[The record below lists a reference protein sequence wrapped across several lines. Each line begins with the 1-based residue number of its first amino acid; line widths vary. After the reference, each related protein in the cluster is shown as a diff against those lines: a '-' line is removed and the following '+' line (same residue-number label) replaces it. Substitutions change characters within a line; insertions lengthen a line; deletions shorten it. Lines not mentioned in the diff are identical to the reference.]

1 MWQSAELH
9 STETYPKP
17 SKRVKGSTGECRNS
31 RTSSCIFWTLFSHFS
46 QYTSAFASDSFCF
59 WSRCFFLRIGCVLM
73 WLYWVAAPGI
83 HPLPNPQTC
92 SNHEEGWGRYLGIS
106 QKLSRIILKGHLG
119 SEASIGWFHQPSG
132 SQARQF
138 QREELTIQGAT
149 AKDIFWLVSTTW
161 ISQLK
166 RLKLWKAYCHKHVQK
181 CDDLVAK
188 RKDHEPWILHG
199 WFPNQHDHQA
209 PQTKAS
215 LRCSKGSTSAFPA

>member
-46 QYTSAFASDSFCF
+46 QYNLCF
-59 WSRCFFLRIGCVLM
+59 YFRFLLLLESLKQFLRIGCVLM

-83 HPLPNPQTC
+83 HPPTKPPNMFQP
-92 SNHEEGWGRYLGIS
+92 WGRMRKVSWYLPKTKQNYTERAPGI
-106 QKLSRIILKGHLG
+106 G
-119 SEASIGWFHQPSG
+119 SIVINRMISP
-132 SQARQF
+132 
-138 QREELTIQGAT
+138 TIQGAT

-166 RLKLWKAYCHKHVQK
+166 LFSAVKSHIAT
-181 CDDLVAK
+181 
-188 RKDHEPWILHG
+188 
-199 WFPNQHDHQA
+199 
-209 PQTKAS
+209 QTW
-215 LRCSKGSTSAFPA
+215 